1 MRLPPTK
8 PIPLVIAEEQWA
20 ARTNPYANEMIDNDG
35 KVLPDTA
42 AAVLAR
48 LESANTTLEILDAW
62 RDAEQAGLAT
72 WDGDD
77 WEWQGFRLGQGLRLI
92 R

>member
-8 PIPLVIAEEQWA
+8 PIPLVIAEGQWA
-20 ARTNPYANEMIDNDG
+20 ARTNPYANEMIDNGG
-35 KVLPDTA
+35 KVLPETA
-42 AAVLAR
+42 ITVGDAI
-48 LESANTTLEILDAW
+48 ESAVTELEILDAW
-62 RDAEQAGLAT
+62 RNAEQAGLAT

-77 WEWQGFRLGQGLRLI
+77 WLWEGSRQAGGRRLI